1 MGSQS
6 LQHRSREQQYEG
18 NMNKVTIQQYQPPL
32 PIQIPSSQ
40 SSRAPQTGR
49 CLIQTKGQRST
60 DAYQE
65 QVGACLHKVML
76 WKIFLYPPLAHSSM
90 REPGAALPRARQSR
104 EVGCAAQH
112 QGMALI
118 FLAWPRN
125 AGTEVPDHISGHAEF
140 VSSSSQFAASWLSD
154 DNAAL
159 GRSCTLTW
167 WVLVSSAG
175 WSCPQSIWPY
185 RCQRLLE
192 APDSRNKAQI
202 QNQNFLLRRVLAVHA
217 SCPV

>member
-76 WKIFLYPPLAHSSM
+76 WKIFFYLPLAHSSM

-125 AGTEVPDHISGHAEF
+125 AGTEVPDQSWHQWICQ
-140 VSSSSQFAASWLSD
+140 QFLPVRSILAQCWQCSVRQILHPHLVGAGELCWLVLFPVYL
-154 DNAAL
+154 AL
-159 GRSCTLTW
+159 PMSATVGGTW
-167 WVLVSSAG
+167 LK
-175 WSCPQSIWPY
+175 
-185 RCQRLLE
+185 E
-192 APDSRNKAQI
+192 
-202 QNQNFLLRRVLAVHA
+202 
-217 SCPV
+217 